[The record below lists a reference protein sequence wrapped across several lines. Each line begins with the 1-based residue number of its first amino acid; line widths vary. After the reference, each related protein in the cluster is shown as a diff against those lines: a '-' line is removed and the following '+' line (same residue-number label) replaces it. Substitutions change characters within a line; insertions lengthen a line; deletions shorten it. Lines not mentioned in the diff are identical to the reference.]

1 MVLLQ
6 TLELVLVPLVFLD
19 WTQADSSDDNNFV
32 YHSFNRKT
40 GKEVYFNSEKLYI
53 NSTEAAVT
61 AHEGGNA
68 TLPCMFWYQPELE
81 SIREVRIKWSW
92 LPATGG
98 TLQKDVLVAVGSKS
112 RSSEEFR
119 GRVRLRRDFPRD
131 AALLLLN
138 VQKSDAG
145 QFVCEVVDGL
155 EDRSATV
162 DLELQGMVFPY
173 QHPKGRYFLT
183 FEAAQQAC
191 ESQNSTV
198 ATLSQLMESWKEGL
212 DWCNAGWL
220 ADRSVK
226 YPITQPRGPCG
237 GLDLAPGIRSY
248 GRRQLRQQHFDVFC
262 FTSSLQGLSWEAEIW
277 TKACRRCIVSLPASM
292 SGKVYYHQPG
302 HKMNLQEAG
311 LACRLDGAGM
321 ASVGQMY
328 AAWRF
333 QGLDHCAAG
342 WLADGSVRY
351 AITNPRRN
359 CGPSEPGVR
368 SFGFP
373 RPHDKHGVYCYK
385 ENVQ

>member
-1 MVLLQ
+1 MMVLLQ
-6 TLELVLVPLVFLD
+6 TLVLVLVPLVFLD
-19 WTQADSSDDNNFV
+19 WTLADPIDDNNFV
-32 YHSFNRKT
+32 YHNFNRKN
-40 GKEVYFNSEKLYI
+40 GQDVYFNSNKLYI
-53 NSTEAAVT
+53 NSTEAVVY

-68 TLPCMFWYQPELE
+68 TLPCRFWYQPELD
-81 SIREVRIKWSW
+81 SVREVRIKWSW

-98 TLQKDVLVAVGSKS
+98 TLKKDVLVAVGSKS

-119 GRVRLRRDFPRD
+119 GRVRLTQDFTGD
-131 AALLLLN
+131 ASLLILN

-145 QFVCEVVDGL
+145 RFVCEVVDGL

-173 QHPKGRYFLT
+173 QHSKGRYFLT

-198 ATLSQLMESWKEGL
+198 ATLSQLLHSWKEGL
-212 DWCNAGWL
+212 NWCNAGWL

-237 GLDLAPGIRSY
+237 GQDLAPGIRSY
-248 GRRQLRQQHFDVFC
+248 ARRQQPQQQQHFDVFC
-262 FTSSLQGLSWEAEIW
+262 FTSSLQG
-277 TKACRRCIVSLPASM
+277 
-292 SGKVYYHQPG
+292 KVYYHQPG
-302 HKMNLQEAG
+302 HKMTLHEAV
-311 LACRLDGAGM
+311 LACQLDGAET

-333 QGLDHCAAG
+333 QALDHCAAG

-351 AITNPRRN
+351 AITSPRRN

-385 ENVQ
+385 ENPQ